1 MAYRFIDFPETQNES
16 SGLPAEAMTF
26 NGHLLENEVP
36 GYRTLQVQGRELL
49 KAELGTQVVGQ
60 QDGEDLQYSR
70 HPARDIE
77 VTYLLHADSNLA
89 YRQAFYKLN
98 LLLKGNNVK
107 FSFRDDPSVYW
118 IGTLTSADVPDGGS
132 NVVKSSFTIHCTDPY
147 AHAVD
152 EKRFPLD
159 SANHQ
164 DVVISFKD
172 KVRGDDSGKGIW
184 SAWGP
189 QIDMELPADFW
200 YELPQSDYQAISQD
214 DGNSSLQVRNTP
226 NWQTGVI
233 ERYNLFKALDVQLNG
248 LWGKLGI
255 TDNASKWDWC
265 VNNIDRWQ
273 VRAKVSGHSRDA
285 NKVTGRLFSRNGTW
299 VGSKSNTSADPDYL
313 FYGWTDNDKTQL
325 RDYLQDNGD
334 LVFMQYAEAAG
345 YDSSNFEQHKWI
357 NTKPDNW
364 RPIAQSPVNN
374 LLVSS
379 ATWGG
384 AFVEVSGQIKVKDST
399 NWAGSNATSFKAYI
413 EDGFVILTG
422 TGSDAA
428 VAYKTGM
435 AGKAMYYDERP
446 IGGQWTAKTTV
457 AGSNPNYFDFPMK
470 AGFEY
475 RAPRQFADGADHG
488 WSPNIDDLDFNLLQ
502 TDARQKMSI
511 WAYHGKMYWGTVNS
525 ETVWGQDLNNGEQLA
540 YVSNLASAAPKGN
553 IWHSSFMARVTRGSA
568 TATVREYDNA
578 KGAEARRG
586 PDHKIGT
593 NWTLISAEE
602 NTDNFSNQTNLD
614 FLVTATSDNTHVE
627 ITRPAVFAGA
637 AGGTSSTPW
646 NYHLFDRIRNPTKA
660 INTPLTKY
668 SVAEFDTNK
677 SKITQSGGYLTSNA
691 ELSKRGIELYG
702 GLNHFIADFDVR
714 HFGTSDSTSGKA
726 VRLYMRDNDTNS
738 YVLVTPQYAFT
749 GDDSHFRFDVT
760 LPKPLSHYTNV
771 SMDLLGTANQP
782 DQGEI
787 GGMLV
792 PYSDDWSDTWVD
804 TYETGV
810 AKTGSASGQYLEWQG
825 SYTGAAT
832 DDPYAYS
839 WEQRNVG
846 EFAGNGNALPGDDG
860 TNWVRIDYAD
870 LQLGVDVPVTSTI
883 SIENNGTEPAPIN
896 LHVSLPG
903 DNGYVAAATASEKV
917 LLGNVSQPDKLA
929 TQVSRTV
936 HKADFNST
944 NWYSVN
950 DSKALFRDPNFS
962 MNYASGTMG
971 GGWAAAGN
979 LASRYRLGVNNTGA
993 YADEIH
999 GADAYMPWSES
1010 ASNWSVRGYVQYQGG
1025 GVGSNATGASMLNV
1039 QSDSELIASLQL
1051 WYWYQTNAT
1060 IRLRI
1065 GNQVFEENTQLPDF
1079 NDYIGEMWLKR
1090 HGNHFEFSMTN
1101 NERGGASRTWSYDI
1115 NETNTMFEADLD
1127 NPKHEAHASNWY
1139 WGKWGNSPFVG
1150 GWLLDHQVWKDNVT
1164 QINDIPN
1171 TFKQGD
1177 VIEVNS
1183 EDHKVIPKLNGA
1195 VNFMLGDVGNRSLM
1209 APVGTSYLHVQWSNW
1224 AKRPEVYAT
1233 IRELFS

>member
-1 MAYRFIDFPETQNES
+1 MYDFRDLKPFSGIETNE
-16 SGLPAEAMTF
+16 LPAEAMTF

-226 NWQTGVI
+226 NWQTGII

-273 VRAKVSGHSRDA
+273 VRAKVSGHSKNA
-285 NKVTGRLFSRNGTW
+285 NKVTGHLYSRTGTW
-299 VGSKSNTSADPDYL
+299 GGGTNNTSSEPQYME
-313 FYGWTDNDKTQL
+313 YGTSQNVPL
-325 RDYLQDNGD
+325 RTYLQDNGD
-334 LVFMQYAEAAG
+334 LIFMQYAEAAG
-345 YDSSNFEQHKWI
+345 YNSSNFEQHKWI

-384 AFVEVSGQIKVKDST
+384 AYNDASGKIKVHDNV
-399 NWAGSNATSFKAYI
+399 NWAGSGSVNYHMYV
-413 EDGFVILTG
+413 EDGFVVLSG
-422 TGSDAA
+422 TVADAA
-428 VAYKTGM
+428 VAYQTAM
-435 AGKAMYYDERP
+435 AGKALYYDERP
-446 IGGQWTAKTTV
+446 VGGQWSAKTAV
-457 AGSNPNYFDFPMK
+457 SGSNPNYFDFPMK

-511 WAYHGKMYWGTVNS
+511 WAYHEKMYWGTVNS

-540 YVSNLASAAPKGN
+540 YVSNLASSAPKGN
-553 IWHSSFMARVTRGSA
+553 IWHSSFLARVTQGSA
-568 TATVREYDNA
+568 IATVREYDNA

-593 NWTLISAEE
+593 SWTLISAEE
-602 NTDNFSNQTNLD
+602 DTNNFSNQTNLD

-677 SKITQSGGYLTSNA
+677 SKITQTSGYLTSNA
-691 ELSKRGIELYG
+691 ELSKRGVELYG
-702 GLNHFIADFDVR
+702 NLNHFIADFDVR
-714 HFGTSDSTSGKA
+714 HFGTSDSAAGKA

-760 LPKPLSHYTNV
+760 LPKPLNHYTNV

-832 DDPYAYS
+832 DDPYKYS

-846 EFAGNGNALPGDDG
+846 EFAGNGSALPGDDG
-860 TNWVRIDYAD
+860 SNWVRIDYAD
-870 LQLGVDVPVTSTI
+870 LQVSVDTPVTSTI
-883 SIENNGTEPAPIN
+883 SIENNGTEPTPIN
-896 LHVSLPG
+896 LYATMHG
-903 DNGYVAAATASEKV
+903 DAGYFGASTDTKQAV
-917 LLGNVSQPDKLA
+917 LLGNVSQPDSTAKQLSKSVA
-929 TQVSRTV
+929 
-936 HKADFNST
+936 KANFNNSS
-944 NWYSVN
+944 WYSIN
-950 DSKALFRDPNFS
+950 DGKALFNDDRFGTNLSSGS
-962 MNYASGTMG
+962 MGS
-971 GGWAAAGN
+971 GWASAGN
-979 LASRYRLGVNNTGA
+979 LASRWRLGVNNTGA
-993 YADEIH
+993 YSDDIH
-999 GADAYMPWSES
+999 GADAYMPWNES
-1010 ASNWSVRGYVQYQGG
+1010 ATNWSVRAYVQYEGG

-1039 QSDSELIASLQL
+1039 QSDLELIASLQL
-1051 WYWYQTNAT
+1051 EWWYQTDANL
-1060 IRLRI
+1060 RLRI
-1065 GNQVFEENTQLPDF
+1065 GNQVFDENVRLPDF
-1079 NDYIGEMWLKR
+1079 NRYIGEMWIKR
-1090 HGNHFEFSMTN
+1090 HGNTFEFTMTN
-1101 NERGGASRTWSYDI
+1101 NEFGGKSMTWSHEI
-1115 NETNTMFEADLD
+1115 NSANSVYEADLA
-1127 NPKHEAHASNWY
+1127 NPKHEANATNWY
-1139 WGKWGNSPFVG
+1139 WGKWKDSNFVG
-1150 GWLLDHQVWKDNVT
+1150 GWLLDHEVWKDNVT
-1164 QINDIPN
+1164 VVTDVPN
-1171 TFKQGD
+1171 TFKTGD
-1177 VIEVNS
+1177 KVVLSS
-1183 EDHKVIPKLNGA
+1183 EDHKSTPYVNGGI
-1195 VNFMLGDVGNRSLM
+1195 NYNIGDVGNRPLM
-1209 APVGTSYLHVQWSNW
+1209 APVGTSYLTVLWSTW

-1233 IRELFS
+1233 IRERYS